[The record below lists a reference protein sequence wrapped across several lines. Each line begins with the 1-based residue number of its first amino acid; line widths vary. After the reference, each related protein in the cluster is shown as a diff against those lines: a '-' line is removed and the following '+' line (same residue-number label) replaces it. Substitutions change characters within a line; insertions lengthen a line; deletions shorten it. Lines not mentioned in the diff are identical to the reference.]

1 MYIYSMIKFN
11 KIMKRSIV
19 FIFLL
24 SSLYG
29 TSQNFYLLIGT
40 YTGTGSK
47 GVYVYNFNAQTGKA
61 TWVSNTDSS
70 TNPSYITLSHSGNL
84 LYAVNET
91 GGAKPGKVS
100 AYSFNR
106 KNGNLT
112 YLNTELSGGDDP
124 CYVAVSNN
132 DKWIAVA
139 NYSGG
144 NVSVLPVNKNGS
156 LRPIG
161 QLIQDS
167 GSSVNKDRQEKAH
180 VHESVF
186 TPDNAYLL
194 TPDLGTDKVM
204 IYQFNSSLSKPLHP
218 SSPAFVTA
226 LPGSGPRHITFSPNK
241 KFAYLIHELSG
252 TVTAYSYHMGELKEI
267 QELPTH
273 PEGFKGVIGSA
284 EVFVSPDNKFL
295 YASNRGDENNITIFS
310 INSVTG
316 KLKLIGYQS
325 VFGKAPRNFII
336 DPTGNYL
343 LVANQDSDNIV
354 IFKRDK
360 KTGLL
365 TATQNQIK
373 LPKPVCLQ
381 IVKINK

>member
-1 MYIYSMIKFN
+1 M
-11 KIMKRSIV
+11 RL
-19 FIFLL
+19 FIFIAFLFATTAVTAQKN
-24 SSLYG
+24 Y
-29 TSQNFYLLIGT
+29 YLLVGT
-40 YTGTGSK
+40 YTRGKSK
-47 GVYVYNFNAQTGKA
+47 GIYVYNFNAQTGK
-61 TWVSNTDSS
+61 TKWVSNTDSS
-70 TNPSYITLSHSGNL
+70 TNPSYITLSHSGNF

-91 GGAKPGKVS
+91 GGANPGKVS

-144 NVSVLPVNKNGS
+144 NVSVLPINKNGS
-156 LRPIG
+156 LRPIS
-161 QLIQDS
+161 QLIQDA
-167 GSSVNKDRQEKAH
+167 GSSVNKARQEKAH

-186 TPDNAYLL
+186 SPDNAYLL

-204 IYQFNSSLSKPLHP
+204 IYQFNSSLSKPLRP

-226 LPGSGPRHITFSPNK
+226 PPGSGPRHITFSPNK

-252 TVTAYSYHMGELKEI
+252 TVTTYAYSMGKLKEI

-316 KLKLIGYQS
+316 KLTLVGYQS

-336 DPTGNYL
+336 DPMGNYL

-365 TATQNQIK
+365 EPTQNQIK

-381 IVKINK
+381 IVKISK

>member
-1 MYIYSMIKFN
+1 MYINSIVKFN

-47 GVYVYNFNAQTGKA
+47 GIYVYNFNAQTGK
-61 TWVSNTDSS
+61 TKWVSNTDSS
-70 TNPSYITLSHSGNL
+70 TNPSYITLSHSGNF

-91 GGAKPGKVS
+91 GGANPGKVS

-132 DKWIAVA
+132 DRWIAIA

-144 NVSVLPVNKNGS
+144 NVSVLPINKNGS
-156 LRPIG
+156 LRQIS
-161 QLIQDS
+161 QLIQDA
-167 GSSVNKDRQEKAH
+167 GSSVNKARQEKAH

-186 TPDNAYLL
+186 SPDNAYLL

-204 IYQFNSSLSKPLHP
+204 IYQFNSSLSKPLRP

-226 LPGSGPRHITFSPNK
+226 PPGSGPRHITFSPNK

-252 TVTAYSYHMGELKEI
+252 TVTTYAYSMGKLKEI

-316 KLKLIGYQS
+316 KLTLVGYQS

-336 DPTGNYL
+336 DPMGNYL

-365 TATQNQIK
+365 EPTQNQIK

-381 IVKINK
+381 IVKISK

>member
-144 NVSVLPVNKNGS
+144 NVSVLPINKNGS
-156 LRPIG
+156 LRPIS
-161 QLIQDS
+161 QLIQDE
-167 GSSVNKDRQEKAH
+167 GSSFNKDRQEKAH

-186 TPDNAYLL
+186 SPDYTYLF

-218 SSPAFVTA
+218 SSPAFVITP
-226 LPGSGPRHITFSPNK
+226 PGSGPRHITFSPNK

-252 TVTAYSYHMGELKEI
+252 TVTAYSYHMGKLKEI

>member
-1 MYIYSMIKFN
+1 
-11 KIMKRSIV
+11 MKRSIV

-24 SSLYG
+24 SSLCG

-47 GVYVYNFNAQTGKA
+47 GIYVYNFNAQTGNTK
-61 TWVSNTDSS
+61 WVSNTDSS
-70 TNPSYITLSHSGNL
+70 TNPSYITLSHSGNF

-91 GGAKPGKVS
+91 GGANPGKVS

-106 KNGNLT
+106 KNGNLA
-112 YLNTELSGGDDP
+112 YLNTQLTGGEDP
-124 CYVAVSNN
+124 CYVAASGN

-144 NVSVLPVNKNGS
+144 SVSVLPISKNGS
-156 LRPIG
+156 LRPVS
-161 QLIQDS
+161 QLIQDE

-186 TPDNAYLL
+186 SPDNGYLL

-204 IYQFNSSLSKPLHP
+204 IYQFNSSLSKPLHR
-218 SSPAFVTA
+218 SSPAYVSA
-226 LPGSGPRHITFSPNK
+226 PPGSGPRHITFSPNK

-252 TVTAYSYHMGELKEI
+252 TVTAYSYNMGKLKQI

-316 KLKLIGYQS
+316 KLTLVGYQS

-365 TATQNQIK
+365 EATQNQIK

-381 IVKINK
+381 IVKISK

>member
-1 MYIYSMIKFN
+1 
-11 KIMKRSIV
+11 MKRSIV

-29 TSQNFYLLIGT
+29 ASQNFYLLIGT

-47 GVYVYNFNAQTGKA
+47 GIYVYNFNAQTGKA
-61 TWVSNTDSS
+61 KWVSNTDSS
-70 TNPSYITLSHSGNL
+70 TNPSYITLSHSGNF

-91 GGAKPGKVS
+91 NGANPGKVS
-100 AYSFNR
+100 AYSFNK

-124 CYVAVSNN
+124 CYVAISSN

-139 NYSGG
+139 NYTGG
-144 NVSVLPVNKNGS
+144 SVSVLPVNKNGS
-156 LRPIG
+156 LQPLA

-167 GSSVNKDRQEKAH
+167 GGSVNKERQEKAH

-194 TPDLGTDKVM
+194 TPDLGNDKVM
-204 IYQFNSSLSKPLHP
+204 IYQFNSSLSKPLRP
-218 SSPAFVTA
+218 SSPAFVATS
-226 LPGSGPRHITFSPNK
+226 PGNGPRHITFSPNK

-252 TVTAYSYHMGELKEI
+252 TVTAYSYSMGKLKEI

-273 PEGFKGVIGSA
+273 PQGYKGEIGSA
-284 EVFVSPDNKFL
+284 EVVVSPDNEFL

-310 INSVTG
+310 INAATG

-325 VFGKAPRNFII
+325 VLGKAPRDFII

-360 KTGLL
+360 NTGLL
-365 TATQNQIK
+365 KETPDRIK

>member
-1 MYIYSMIKFN
+1 
-11 KIMKRSIV
+11 MKRSIV

-47 GVYVYNFNAQTGKA
+47 GIYVYNFNAQTGKA
-61 TWVSNTDSS
+61 KWVSNTDSS
-70 TNPSYITLSHSGNL
+70 TNPSYITLSHSGNF

-91 GGAKPGKVS
+91 GGANPGKVS

-124 CYVAVSNN
+124 CYIAASNN
-132 DKWIAVA
+132 GKWVAVA
-139 NYSGG
+139 NYSSGS
-144 NVSVLPVNKNGS
+144 VSVLPVNENGS
-156 LRPIG
+156 LQPLSQRID
-161 QLIQDS
+161 DS

-186 TPDNAYLL
+186 SQDNNYLF

-204 IYQFNSSLSKPLHP
+204 IYHFNSSLRKPLQP
-218 SSPAFVTA
+218 SSPAFVNTP
-226 LPGSGPRHITFSPNK
+226 PGSGPRHITFSPNN

-252 TVTAYSYHMGELKEI
+252 TVTAYSYTMGRLKEI
-267 QELPTH
+267 QQLPTH
-273 PEGFKGVIGSA
+273 PEGFNGVIGSA

-295 YASNRGDENNITIFS
+295 YASNRGDENTITIFS
-310 INSVTG
+310 INPATG
-316 KLKLIGYQS
+316 KLKLIGYQP
-325 VFGKAPRNFII
+325 VFGKGPRDFII

-365 TATQNQIK
+365 KETQNQIK

>member
-1 MYIYSMIKFN
+1 
-11 KIMKRSIV
+11 MKRSIV

-47 GVYVYNFNAQTGKA
+47 GIYVYNFNAQTGKA
-61 TWVSNTDSS
+61 KWVSNTDSS
-70 TNPSYITLSHSGNL
+70 TNPSYITLSHSGNF

-91 GGAKPGKVS
+91 NGANPGKVS

-144 NVSVLPVNKNGS
+144 NVSVLPINKNGS
-156 LRPIG
+156 LRPIS
-161 QLIQDS
+161 QLIQDA
-167 GSSVNKDRQEKAH
+167 GSSVNKARQEKAH

-186 TPDNAYLL
+186 SPDNAYLL

-226 LPGSGPRHITFSPNK
+226 APGSGPRHITFSPNK

-252 TVTAYSYHMGELKEI
+252 TVTAYSYSTGKLKEI

-295 YASNRGDENNITIFS
+295 YASNRGDENNIAIFS
-310 INSVTG
+310 INAVTG
-316 KLKLIGYQS
+316 KLKLVGYQS

-365 TATQNQIK
+365 EATQDQIK

-381 IVKINK
+381 IVKISK

>member
-1 MYIYSMIKFN
+1 
-11 KIMKRSIV
+11 
-19 FIFLL
+19 
-24 SSLYG
+24 
-29 TSQNFYLLIGT
+29 
-40 YTGTGSK
+40 
-47 GVYVYNFNAQTGKA
+47 
-61 TWVSNTDSS
+61 
-70 TNPSYITLSHSGNL
+70 
-84 LYAVNET
+84 VNET
-91 GGAKPGKVS
+91 NGANPGRVS

-106 KNGNLT
+106 KNGTLG

-144 NVSVLPVNKNGS
+144 SVSVLPVNKNGS
-156 LRPIG
+156 LQPIS
-161 QLIQDS
+161 QVIQDS
-167 GSSVNKDRQEKAH
+167 GNSNNKERQEKAH

-186 TPDNAYLL
+186 SPDNAYLL

-204 IYQFNSSLSKPLHP
+204 IYHFSSSLSKPLHP

-226 LPGSGPRHITFSPNK
+226 TPGSGPRHITFSPNK

-252 TVTAYSYHMGELKEI
+252 TVTSYSYYLGKLKEI

-284 EVFVSPDNKFL
+284 EVSISPDGKFL

-316 KLKLIGYQS
+316 KLKLIGYQP

-354 IFKRDK
+354 IFKRNK
-360 KTGLL
+360 NTGLL
-365 TATQNQIK
+365 KDIQNRIN

-381 IVKINK
+381 IVKIDK

>member
-1 MYIYSMIKFN
+1 
-11 KIMKRSIV
+11 MKRSIV

-24 SSLYG
+24 TSLYG

-47 GVYVYNFNAQTGKA
+47 GIYVYNFNAQTGKA
-61 TWVSNTDSS
+61 NWVSNTDSS
-70 TNPSYITLSHSGNL
+70 TNPSYITLSNSGNF
-84 LYAVNET
+84 LYSVNET
-91 GGAKPGKVS
+91 GGANPGKVS
-100 AYSFNR
+100 AYSFN
-106 KNGNLT
+106 KENGNLT

-124 CYVAVSNN
+124 CYVATSSN

-144 NVSVLPVNKNGS
+144 SVSVLPVNKNGS
-156 LRPIG
+156 LQPFA

-167 GSSVNKDRQEKAH
+167 GSSVNKDRQKKAH

-186 TPDNAYLL
+186 SPDNAYLL

-218 SSPAFVTA
+218 SSQAFVTA
-226 LPGSGPRHITFSPNK
+226 TPGSGPRHITFSPNK

-252 TVTAYSYHMGELKEI
+252 TVTAYSYSRGKLKEI
-267 QELPTH
+267 QELPAH
-273 PEGFKGVIGSA
+273 PQGFKGEIGSA
-284 EVFVSPDNKFL
+284 EVVVSPDSKFL
-295 YASNRGDENNITIFS
+295 YASNRGDENNIAIFS
-310 INSVTG
+310 INAATG

-325 VFGKAPRNFII
+325 VFGKAPRDFII

-354 IFKRDK
+354 IFKRNK
-360 KTGLL
+360 STGLL
-365 TATQNQIK
+365 KDTKDQIK

-381 IVKINK
+381 IVKINN